1 MKIGVLTWYYGANYG
16 AKAQAYALAQILSKM
31 GHSVQMLNFKTVGY
45 EKLNISTNLNVEHAK
60 HHPILYL
67 KCHLRVRRFQKFNRH
82 FKETSS
88 VKSGEEIDNLNLD
101 YVILG
106 SDAIFNVK
114 HKLFNK
120 IYMGVGI
127 NKTKKIAYAPSCE
140 DLSPD
145 FKLKA
150 EYVDSLK
157 HFFNISVRDVNT
169 KRLLKNNTGLD
180 ASIVADPTLLYSFRD
195 IASTWNESNYILIY
209 TFSDWSVYQEQ
220 IKSYA
225 DKKGLEIVS
234 VGRYCRWADKSY
246 TAASFEKWVC
256 SFRRASYVFTDS
268 FHGTVFALKNN
279 KQIVLC
285 SRPDKSAKIESLL
298 RAVGIQERFYSGNE
312 SVDEYL
318 QNAVI
323 DYSEVNN
330 RMKELVDNSLE
341 YLTNSIV

>member
-120 IYMGVGI
+120 IYM
-127 NKTKKIAYAPSCE
+127 
-140 DLSPD
+140 LS
-145 FKLKA
+145 LI
-150 EYVDSLK
+150 
-157 HFFNISVRDVNT
+157 HISE
-169 KRLLKNNTGLD
+169 
-180 ASIVADPTLLYSFRD
+180 PTR
-195 IASTWNESNYILIY
+195 
-209 TFSDWSVYQEQ
+209 
-220 IKSYA
+220 
-225 DKKGLEIVS
+225 
-234 VGRYCRWADKSY
+234 
-246 TAASFEKWVC
+246 
-256 SFRRASYVFTDS
+256 
-268 FHGTVFALKNN
+268 H
-279 KQIVLC
+279 
-285 SRPDKSAKIESLL
+285 
-298 RAVGIQERFYSGNE
+298 
-312 SVDEYL
+312 
-318 QNAVI
+318 
-323 DYSEVNN
+323 
-330 RMKELVDNSLE
+330 
-341 YLTNSIV
+341 